1 MYGIQLMDQNRCVV
15 MTFSRSSPY
24 CLPFRRTWVHPY
36 FFCGVHIARS
46 LVYCVGFCILLFVL
60 LPIVLSVILRFTD
73 YDYPFGI
80 INLFLQWLEH
90 ERAKDWL
97 NWKSCNDVYSIS
109 LNVFFI
115 KDSTKVHMTWL
126 IKIQLNMIL
135 YYLLIKYEIWY
146 RTLLQTVCIII

>member
-24 CLPFRRTWVHPY
+24 CLHFQRTWVHPC
-36 FFCGVHIARS
+36 FFAQS
-46 LVYCVGFCILLFVL
+46 LVYCVLLFVL
-60 LPIVLSVILRFTD
+60 WPVVLSVILLRFTD

-115 KDSTKVHMTWL
+115 KDLTKVHMTWL

-135 YYLLIKYEIWY
+135 YYLLMKYEIWY

>member
-1 MYGIQLMDQNRCVV
+1 MESNLWIKIDVLSWLFLDPRLTAY
-15 MTFSRSSPY
+15 
-24 CLPFRRTWVHPY
+24 PFGGPEFTPIFLW
-36 FFCGVHIARS
+36 VHIARS
-46 LVYCVGFCILLFVL
+46 LVYCVVFCILLFVL